1 MEVFLVYITSFSLSS
16 MLIHPTQEAQ
26 IALLITEEVKIIAKY
41 LNFLN
46 VILEEKALVLLKINK
61 LN

>member
-1 MEVFLVYITSFSLSS
+1 

-41 LNFLN
+41 LDFLN